1 MPERCFD
8 VTNTNF
14 YQTLRTPIC
23 ATYSIYKATRVSVH
37 DVKTPFWHAF
47 IYHTP
52 HAHTIKPGAYTYICG
67 YKYVYVY
74 EFIYVYICIYVYI
87 YMYIYNHTNTQTHA
101 HAIASSADKRG
112 VAD

>member
-1 MPERCFD
+1 MPEWCFD

-14 YQTLRTPIC
+14 YPTLRTPIF
-23 ATYSIYKATRVSVH
+23 ATYSIYKTACVSVR
-37 DVKTPFWHAF
+37 DIKTPFWHAF
-47 IYHTP
+47 IHHTP
-52 HAHTIKPGAYTYICG
+52 HAHAIKPGASTFIYG
-67 YKYVYVY
+67 YMYVYLY
-74 EFIYVYICIYVYI
+74 EFIYIHICIYVYI